1 MGRDAK
7 RVARQ
12 DNRRLRSV
20 GGGCAT
26 RLTRFCAGHVEKCA
40 CNERLAQHTQ
50 TPRVM
55 QSSGRAAGEGTA
67 SSDERWREAATAI
80 KKLSRS
86 WW

>member
-12 DNRRLRSV
+12 DNRRLRRV

-40 CNERLAQHTQ
+40 CNERLAHTN
-50 TPRVM
+50 P
-55 QSSGRAAGEGTA
+55 QSDAEQRARSDGGHSFEQLAVARSG
-67 SSDERWREAATAI
+67 DHN
-80 KKLSRS
+80 
-86 WW
+86 